1 MSWRRRVARPRKA
14 RKPAKARARKP
25 AKAVSSQFRAHR
37 GKGAGKVFRAHK
49 PARHVATF
57 RAHGKRKLKPHS
69 VAHAK
74 RVKAIK
80 ARTRKI
86 RMKRAHPVLSLI
98 ARR

>member
-25 AKAVSSQFRAHR
+25 AKAVPSRFRVHKGR
-37 GKGAGKVFRAHK
+37 GAGKAFRAHK
-49 PARHVATF
+49 AHHVATF

-74 RVKAIK
+74 RVKAIR
-80 ARTRKI
+80 ARTRKV
-86 RMKRAHPVLSLI
+86 RMRRARPVLSLI

>member
-25 AKAVSSQFRAHR
+25 AKTP
-37 GKGAGKVFRAHK
+37 VFRAHK
-49 PARHVATF
+49 RTAAGKAFRAHKAHNRAVF
-57 RAHGKRKLKPHS
+57 RAHGKRKLKSHS

-80 ARTRKI
+80 ARTRKA
-86 RMKRAHPVLSLI
+86 RMRKAHMNLSLI